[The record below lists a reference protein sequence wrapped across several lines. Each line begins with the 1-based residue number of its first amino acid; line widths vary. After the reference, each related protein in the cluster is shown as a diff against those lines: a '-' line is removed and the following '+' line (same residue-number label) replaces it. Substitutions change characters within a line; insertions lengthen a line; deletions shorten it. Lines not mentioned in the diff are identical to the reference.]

1 METAEILKVAQ
12 AAAAERSCSIVE
24 VKGDDDNNFE
34 VILSKA
40 DGPVDLADCE
50 FVHRAI
56 LAAYDRDIEDYSLTV
71 GSAGISGEEADK
83 LLSED

>member
-12 AAAAERSCSIVE
+12 AAARERGCSIVD

-34 VILSKA
+34 VILAKA
-40 DGPVDLADCE
+40 DGPVDLDDCE

-56 LAAYDRDIEDYSLTV
+56 LSAYDRDIEDYALTV
-71 GSAGISGEEADK
+71 GSQGISGEEADSR
-83 LLSED
+83 LGE